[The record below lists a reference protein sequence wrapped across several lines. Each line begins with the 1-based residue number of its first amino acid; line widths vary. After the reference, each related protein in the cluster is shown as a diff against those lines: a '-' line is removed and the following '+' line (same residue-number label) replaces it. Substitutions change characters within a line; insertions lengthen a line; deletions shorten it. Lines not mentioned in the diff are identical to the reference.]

1 MEDKDLTRILEDMVA
16 RILAEQNATK
26 KLRKLYVAFDDI
38 WHHENYS
45 LASQLI
51 SYKERPVYALVA
63 KPCDSEMERRVKE
76 VYPFLMLHSY
86 DAAPN
91 FTENDCVVLP
101 YIPRHDVIH
110 IALGYSQSY
119 LSEVVKRAFAQ
130 GESVYVLPTSIEPLS
145 GKEPIPYQEMVRSYY
160 KRIFELGIQYIDH
173 IRYIN

>member
-86 DAAPN
+86 DAEPN

-101 YIPRHDVIH
+101 YIPRNDVIH

-130 GESVYVLPTSIEPLS
+130 GASVYVLPTSIEPLS
-145 GKEPIPYQEMVRSYY
+145 GKEQIPYQEMVRSYY

>member
-63 KPCDSEMERRVKE
+63 KPCDSEWSVELRK
-76 VYPFLMLHSY
+76 YILSLCYILMMQSRILQRMIVWYYRISHEMMSFILHWGIV
-86 DAAPN
+86 N
-91 FTENDCVVLP
+91 
-101 YIPRHDVIH
+101 H
-110 IALGYSQSY
+110 ICQKLLKGFG
-119 LSEVVKRAFAQ
+119 RQ
-130 GESVYVLPTSIEPLS
+130 GASVYVLPTSIEPLS

-160 KRIFELGIQYIDH
+160 KRIFELGIH
-173 IRYIN
+173 T

>member
-86 DAAPN
+86 DAEPN
-91 FTENDCVVLP
+91 
-101 YIPRHDVIH
+101 YIGRNDVIH

-130 GESVYVLPTSIEPLS
+130 GASVYVLPTSIEPLS